1 MLPVEL
7 QSEIATHMDRDAR
20 QRAFPDEVNRCA
32 DARIESMVR
41 QMHPIQDRI
50 RRVIEA
56 FNATLDQNVF
66 CKDRE
71 SVFNM
76 VPKSMYAAWP
86 CHWDGPQSGGPQ
98 LGQRHVDAISPHARC
113 VWAANRLYEHCIRVE
128 LGSEGPWTYVLEIV
142 ERCFVNDEES
152 ILDRYYTFVMSA
164 PGDVRYKI
172 SICVEDMEFP
182 SEFILSIVAGNR
194 QPEEFRQEDYLPVLV
209 FLRTMLEAQ
218 EAPYLSIS
226 GQCCPFS
233 DIPLRAL
240 VTDCHDLG
248 LK

>member
-7 QSEIATHMDRDAR
+7 QSEIATHMDRNAR
-20 QRAFPDEVNRCA
+20 RRVFPEEVNVGA

-50 RRVIEA
+50 KRVLDA

-76 VPKSMYAAWP
+76 VPTSIYAAWP
-86 CHWDGPQSGGPQ
+86 CHWDGPQPGGPQ
-98 LGQRHVDAISPHARC
+98 LGQRHVDVISPIARC

-142 ERCFVNDEES
+142 ERCFVNDDES

-164 PGDVRYKI
+164 PGDVRYKL

-182 SEFILSIVAGNR
+182 SEFILSIVAGQRNK
-194 QPEEFRQEDYLPVLV
+194 EEFRKEDYLPVLV
-209 FLRTMLEAQ
+209 FLRTILGVQ
-218 EAPYLSIS
+218 QAPYLSIS
-226 GQCCPFS
+226 GNCCPFS

-240 VTDCHDLG
+240 ITDCHDLG